1 MSTETPD
8 SNAALNTKA
17 SDFES
22 SLKHLKDLV
31 TELEDGSLSLEESLR
46 IFKEASQLATNCEQ
60 QLASVEEQVR
70 IITQGAQ

>member
-22 SLKHLKDLV
+22 SLNHLKDLV
-31 TELEDGSLSLEESLR
+31 TELEGGNLSLEESLR
-46 IFKEASQLATNCEQ
+46 IVKEASQLATSCEQ